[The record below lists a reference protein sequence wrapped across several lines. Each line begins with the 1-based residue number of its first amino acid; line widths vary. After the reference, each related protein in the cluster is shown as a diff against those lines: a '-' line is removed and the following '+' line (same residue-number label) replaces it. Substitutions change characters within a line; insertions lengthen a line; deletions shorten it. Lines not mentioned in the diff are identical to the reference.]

1 MSGIDFLAEL
11 ERIIDDRLAGA
22 DEQSYT
28 VRLARQGVDRIA
40 QKIGEEGVEVALA
53 AVSKGREPL
62 LDEAADLLYHLLVL
76 LQVRGLSLHDVAEVL
91 EQRHRDQ

>member
-62 LDEAADLLYHLLVL
+62 LDESADLLYHLLVL